1 MAIPFAYN
9 LRSVTQRP
17 VSTAT
22 TALGIGLTVAIFI
35 GALALAAGFRAS
47 LNYTGAPDNALVLRK
62 GADSE
67 ISSGLPLENVNILK
81 ANPAVAVGPDGRP
94 RASAEMVIVVNKQRL
109 GQKGS
114 SNVMLR
120 GVDPAAPDLRGGI
133 TMVAGRMFTP
143 GTDEVIVARRI
154 AGRVANGNMG
164 GTLRFEQRD
173 FTVGGHFAAA
183 GSAFES
189 EIWGDANVLMPALH
203 RTGYYQTLVFRM
215 KDPSRYELI
224 KKELEADPRLGVQVR
239 HEREFYSAQSEM
251 FTRIITVVGTF
262 ITVIMAVGA
271 VFGAANTMYASI
283 GARTREIAMLLVLGF
298 GPGAVMLSFVVESVI
313 ISVIGGLVGCV
324 LALPMNGI
332 TSSTTNFQSFSE
344 MAFQFRITPAILLQ
358 GIVFSAVLG
367 LVGGFFP
374 ALKASRQSLARAPR
388 PGARAGV
395 HPPCTESSPGEER
408 GERARRTAAA
418 DEDDGAPAANR
429 AGVGG
434 GRGGGG
440 RGAERRAR

>member
-1 MAIPFAYN
+1 MAIPLSYN
-9 LRSVTQRP
+9 LRSVIQRP

-22 TALGIGLTVAIFI
+22 TAVGIGLTVAIYI

-47 LNYTGAPDNALVLRK
+47 LVTTGSPDNILVLRK

-67 ISSGLPLENVNILK
+67 ISSGITLDNVNILK

-114 SNVMLR
+114 SNVMVR

-133 TMVAGRMFTP
+133 TIVAGHMFTP
-143 GTDEVIVARRI
+143 GTDEIIVARRI
-154 AGRVANGNMG
+154 AGRFANCNVGDK
-164 GTLRFEQRD
+164 LRFEQRD
-173 FTVGGHFAAA
+173 FTVVGQFTAA

-215 KDPSRYELI
+215 KDPSRFELT
-224 KKELEADPRLGVQVR
+224 KKELEADPRLQVQVKR
-239 HEREFYSAQSEM
+239 EREFYTAQSEL
-251 FTRIITVVGTF
+251 FTVLITAIGTF

-271 VFGAANTMYASI
+271 VFGAANTMYAAI
-283 GARTREIAMLLVLGF
+283 GARTREIATLLVLGF
-298 GPGAVMLSFVVESVI
+298 APGSVLLSFVAESVI
-313 ISVIGGLVGCV
+313 IAVIGGLVGCV
-324 LALPMNGI
+324 FALPMNGI

-344 MAFQFRITPAILLQ
+344 MAFQFRITPQILAQ
-358 GIVFSAVLG
+358 GVIFSALLG

-374 ALKASRQSLARAPR
+374 ALKASRQTLSRAL
-388 PGARAGV
+388 
-395 HPPCTESSPGEER
+395 R
-408 GERARRTAAA
+408 G
-418 DEDDGAPAANR
+418 
-429 AGVGG
+429 
-434 GRGGGG
+434 
-440 RGAERRAR
+440 